1 MHNNKT
7 YAVINLTDVGLIDFS
22 QIGESSVSTIRKSLD
37 DTQFV
42 IKWEEGYIPTF
53 ITDGS
58 VDPVEQYDHQG
69 ILELMQTPDWNP
81 PLPPTLD
88 LTAKS
93 ILKTTK

>member
-1 MHNNKT
+1 MHNNRT

-53 ITDGS
+53 ISDSS
-58 VDPVEQYDHQG
+58 VIPVETYDHHA
-69 ILELMQTPDWNP
+69 ILQLMQTSEWSSP
-81 PLPPTLD
+81 
-88 LTAKS
+88 
-93 ILKTTK
+93 IEVE